1 MLYRNHRVVKIRLSN
16 FLHIPGGIMPSK
28 ASRKPIGNFFIKKS
42 LQIRLIRKVV
52 TAALLSTLASSA
64 SLILVYYL
72 KYQTVIVYQLD
83 KLSQELNREHIVFLI
98 LPTLLVSA
106 VVAVL
111 VSFGIGLYS
120 SRKYAVPIY
129 KLEQWVALLRKGKMG
144 AMLRFREK
152 EEMKDLS
159 DTCNQLTAEIRERFV
174 ELKNHASRLKE
185 LDSTS
190 TAADGIEKALAGLD
204 LGTNPIEVTTGIYAV
219 HDMPSNDTSQ

>member
-1 MLYRNHRVVKIRLSN
+1 
-16 FLHIPGGIMPSK
+16 MPTK

-42 LQIRLIRKVV
+42 LQLRLIKKIVI
-52 TAALLSTLASSA
+52 AALLSTIVSNA

-83 KLSQELNREHIVFLI
+83 KLTQELNRELIIFLI

-106 VVAVL
+106 VVSLL

-129 KLEQWVALLRKGKMG
+129 KLEQWAALLRNGKMS

-152 EEMKDLS
+152 EEMKELS
-159 DTCNQLTAEIRERFV
+159 DTCNHLAGELRERFV
-174 ELKNHASRLKE
+174 ELHKQAVRIKE
-185 LDSTS
+185 QDPGS
-190 TAADGIEKALAGLD
+190 TAAAEIEKILANLD
-204 LGTNPIEVTTGIYAV
+204 LGTETIEITTGIYKVAQNPPAREGENKK
-219 HDMPSNDTSQ
+219 D